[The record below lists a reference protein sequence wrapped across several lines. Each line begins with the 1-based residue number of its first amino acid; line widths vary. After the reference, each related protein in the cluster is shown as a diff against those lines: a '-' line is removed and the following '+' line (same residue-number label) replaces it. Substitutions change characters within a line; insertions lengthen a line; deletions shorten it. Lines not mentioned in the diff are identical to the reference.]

1 MFKNLYKKD
10 LLDISI
16 IIVNYRGWKALD
28 ECLESIDTINS
39 KTFSFEVIVVDNFSN
54 DGQLTAFSE
63 KYSKFTF
70 TENSGNN
77 GFSHGCNVGAS
88 KATGDYFLFLNPDTK
103 VTLEALETLLQ
114 TAILNPEIGILSC
127 LQINE
132 NNVFYNQRNLF
143 PALGRF
149 FGISRSIYRKLNK
162 KKLEERFNN
171 TNDLFYPDWVT
182 GAVIFISRDWFHKI
196 KGWNEDYWLYFEDVD
211 LCKKIDKIGGKVAVT
226 RKATIFHQHGGAS
239 RLNVKTKALTK
250 TEVIISKHVY
260 IDNQFYGG
268 TRLFLQSL
276 LILGVISEK
285 IVLSFLS
292 LFLFFIPKMK
302 VNALILKNI
311 TVYYFNALKK
321 QTWISPRAMN
331 YMKIKA

>member
-1 MFKNLYKKD
+1 
-10 LLDISI
+10 LDISI

-28 ECLESIDTINS
+28 ECLESIDSISS

-54 DGQLTAFSE
+54 DGQFPVFKQ

-70 TENSGNN
+70 IENTGNN
-77 GFSHGCNVGAS
+77 GFSNGCNFGAAI
-88 KATGDYFLFLNPDTK
+88 ATGNHFLFLNPDTK
-103 VTLEALETLLQ
+103 LTLEALETLLQ
-114 TAILNPEIGILSC
+114 TAVSHPEIGILSC

-132 NNVFYNQRNLF
+132 NNVFYKQNNLF

-149 FGISRSIYRKLNK
+149 FGISRAIFRKLNK
-162 KKLEERFNN
+162 AKLEKRFN
-171 TNDLFYPDWVT
+171 TTTDLFYPDWVT
-182 GAVIFISRDWFHKI
+182 GAVVFISRNWFDKI

-211 LCKKIDKIGGKVAVT
+211 LCKKVSDLGGKVAVT

-260 IDNQFYGG
+260 ISNQFSTGIQVY
-268 TRLFLQSL
+268 LQSL
-276 LILGVISEK
+276 LIFGVLLEK
-285 IVLSFLS
+285 ALLSFLS
-292 LFLFFIPKMK
+292 LFLFFIPKLK
-302 VNALILKNI
+302 VNRLMLKNLSI
-311 TVYYFNALKK
+311 YYFNALQK

-331 YMKIKA
+331 YLKTKA

>member
-1 MFKNLYKKD
+1 M
-10 LLDISI
+10 DISI

-28 ECLESIDTINS
+28 ECLESIDTIIS
-39 KTFSFEVIVVDNFSN
+39 KTFSFEVIIVDNFSN
-54 DGQLTAFSE
+54 DGQFSVFKQ

-70 TENSGNN
+70 IQNSGNN
-77 GFSHGCNVGAS
+77 GFSNGCNFGAGI
-88 KATGDYFLFLNPDTK
+88 ATGNHFLFLNPDTK
-103 VTLEALETLLQ
+103 LTLEALETLLQ
-114 TAILNPEIGILSC
+114 TAVSYPEIGILSC

-132 NNVFYNQRNLF
+132 NNVFYKQNNLF

-149 FGISRSIYRKLNK
+149 FGITRSLFRKLNK
-162 KKLEERFNN
+162 AKLERRFNN

-182 GAVIFISRDWFHKI
+182 GAVIFISRNWFNKI

-211 LCKKIDKIGGKVAVT
+211 LCKKIADSGALVAVT

-260 IDNQFYGG
+260 ISNQFSIG
-268 TRLFLQSL
+268 TQIYLHSV
-276 LILGVISEK
+276 LILGVFSEK
-285 IVLSFLS
+285 IILSLLS
-292 LFLFFIPKMK
+292 LFLFFIPKLK
-302 VNALILKNI
+302 VNRLMLKKLFL
-311 TVYYFNALKK
+311 YYFNAIQK

-331 YMKIKA
+331 YLKAKA